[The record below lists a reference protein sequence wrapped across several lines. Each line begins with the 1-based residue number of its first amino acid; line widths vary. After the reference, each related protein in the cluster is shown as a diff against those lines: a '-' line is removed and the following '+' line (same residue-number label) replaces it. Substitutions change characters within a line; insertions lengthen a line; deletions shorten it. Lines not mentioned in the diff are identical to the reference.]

1 MMAYFSSSDFYF
13 ILFYYYSSVS
23 VVMKRWKQSW
33 LSGKMVRITA
43 FCENWPRNELQSPPR
58 IPAMHSVLC
67 WVPSWGPQ
75 HTMAWTSPWCS
86 DCTWAVLSP
95 SVKGFSSF
103 SPSLPLSFF
112 PLLFSFFLSVL
123 LGFVLFS
130 TCGRGVLTNVDWE
143 ITVRTAVSVNHKYG
157 QWVTLK
163 S

>member
-13 ILFYYYSSVS
+13 ILFFYYSSVS

-95 SVKGFSSF
+95 SIKGFSSF
-103 SPSLPLSFF
+103 SPSLSLSFF
-112 PLLFSFFLSVL
+112 SLSLFLLSFCSFGFCFVFHLWERCSNQHR
-123 LGFVLFS
+123 LGDHS
-130 TCGRGVLTNVDWE
+130 
-143 ITVRTAVSVNHKYG
+143 
-157 QWVTLK
+157 
-163 S
+163 